1 MEPQMA
7 DNAAWQLRASLRDI
21 ARLLFS
27 MATTAANTADTVAG
41 AGQCA
46 SGGVLLS
53 GLTQRPQSAHALVS
67 RACSLW
73 GAMRGPTLHGRT
85 LAQRSYLCLQ
95 ARRRS

>member
-1 MEPQMA
+1 MA
-7 DNAAWQLRASLRDI
+7 DSAAWQLRASLRDI

-27 MATTAANTADTVAG
+27 MPTIAANTADTVAG

-73 GAMRGPTLHGRT
+73 GAMRGPALHGRT
-85 LAQRSYLCLQ
+85 LA
-95 ARRRS
+95 RRS